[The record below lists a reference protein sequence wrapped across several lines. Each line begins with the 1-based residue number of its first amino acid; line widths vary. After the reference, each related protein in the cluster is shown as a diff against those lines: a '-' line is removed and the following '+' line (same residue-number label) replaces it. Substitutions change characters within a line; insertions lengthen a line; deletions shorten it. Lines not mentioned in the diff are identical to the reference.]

1 MKTMNTKEKLSY
13 GMASLSLICGFVL
26 LFLSYYSP
34 PEGEITSS
42 VLYAFGEI
50 SIFSG
55 SVMGISIQLI
65 GKRQFSDMKGGTE
78 KSRIDI
84 GKATLKTDER

>member
-1 MKTMNTKEKLSY
+1 MNELTTKEKISY
-13 GMASLSLICGFVL
+13 FMAGGSLICGFVL
-26 LFLSYYSP
+26 LFLSYFAP

-55 SVMGISIQLI
+55 SVMGISIQL
-65 GKRQFSDMKGGTE
+65 RQRKDE
-78 KSRIDI
+78 KD
-84 GKATLKTDER
+84 K